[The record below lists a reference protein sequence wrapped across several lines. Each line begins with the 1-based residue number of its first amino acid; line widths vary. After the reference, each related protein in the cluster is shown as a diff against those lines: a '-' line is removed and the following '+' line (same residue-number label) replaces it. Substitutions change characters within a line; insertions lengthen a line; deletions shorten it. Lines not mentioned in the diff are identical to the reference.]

1 VEGQQFSIAL
11 RSNPTTGYRWQPS
24 FDAGALASIS
34 STYVP
39 DVPMR
44 VGSGGTE
51 VFTFQ
56 ALRAGTSKIMFDYVR
71 SWERGAINETSYTVT
86 VR

>member
-1 VEGQQFSIAL
+1 
-11 RSNPTTGYRWQPS
+11 
-24 FDAGALASIS
+24 
-34 STYVP
+34 
-39 DVPMR
+39 MR